1 MKIKYEFMT
10 GERLELEVDD
20 NIGEIII
27 EMEKT
32 QSRRNRTETRRHNSL
47 EFMQEIREGYL
58 PMQFADERTDIEQI
72 MIDSDEKERLHRA
85 IQKLDCKDA
94 VIVKKYYFEEKTMVE
109 IGKELSIS
117 TMAVCKRLKKIP
129 DKIKKLWKQV

>member
-1 MKIKYEFMT
+1 M
-10 GERLELEVDD
+10 
-20 NIGEIII
+20 
-27 EMEKT
+27 
-32 QSRRNRTETRRHNSL
+32 

-94 VIVKKYYFEEKTMVE
+94 MIVKKYYFEEKTMVE

-117 TMAVCKRLKKIP
+117 TMAVSKRLKKIP

>member
-20 NIGEIII
+20 NIGEIMI

-47 EFMQEIREGYL
+47 EFMQESREGHL
-58 PMQFADERTDIEQI
+58 PKQFADERTDIEQI
-72 MIDSDEKERLHRA
+72 MIDFEEKERLHRA
-85 IQKLDCKDA
+85 IQKLDGKDA
-94 VIVKKYYFEEKTMVE
+94 MIVQKYYFEEKAMAE

-117 TMAVCKRLKKIP
+117 TMAVSKRLKKIP

>member
-47 EFMQEIREGYL
+47 EFMQESREGYL

-94 VIVKKYYFEEKTMVE
+94 MIVKKYYFEEKTMVE

-117 TMAVCKRLKKIP
+117 TMAVSKRLKKIP
-129 DKIKKLWKQV
+129 DKIKKLWNQV

>member
-20 NIGEIII
+20 NIGEIMI

-47 EFMQEIREGYL
+47 EF
-58 PMQFADERTDIEQI
+58 
-72 MIDSDEKERLHRA
+72 IDGAVATVMALDRA
-85 IQKLDCKDA
+85 IRNEGNSGGSVYDDRGIL
-94 VIVKKYYFEEKTMVE
+94 IF
-109 IGKELSIS
+109 
-117 TMAVCKRLKKIP
+117 
-129 DKIKKLWKQV
+129 

>member
-10 GERLELEVDD
+10 GERLELEVED

-32 QSRRNRTETRRHNSL
+32 QSRRNRTETRRQNSL
-47 EFMQEIREGYL
+47 ELMQESREGYL

-72 MIDSDEKERLHRA
+72 MIDFDEKERLHRA

>member
-32 QSRRNRTETRRHNSL
+32 QTRRNRTETRRHNSL
-47 EFMQEIREGYL
+47 EFMQESREGNL
-58 PMQFADERTDIEQI
+58 PKQFADERTDIEQI
-72 MIDSDEKERLHRA
+72 MIDFEEKERLHRA
-85 IQKLDCKDA
+85 IQKLDSKDA
-94 VIVKKYYFEEKTMVE
+94 MIVQKYYFEEKAMAE

-117 TMAVCKRLKKIP
+117 TMAVSKRLKKIP

>member
-10 GERLELEVDD
+10 GERLQLEVDD

-94 VIVKKYYFEEKTMVE
+94 MIVKKYYFEEKTMVE

-117 TMAVCKRLKKIP
+117 TMAVSKRLKKIP

>member
-20 NIGEIII
+20 NIGEIMI

-47 EFMQEIREGYL
+47 EFMQETGY
-58 PMQFADERTDIEQI
+58 
-72 MIDSDEKERLHRA
+72 
-85 IQKLDCKDA
+85 
-94 VIVKKYYFEEKTMVE
+94 
-109 IGKELSIS
+109 
-117 TMAVCKRLKKIP
+117 
-129 DKIKKLWKQV
+129 

>member
-47 EFMQEIREGYL
+47 EFMQESRGGYL

-94 VIVKKYYFEEKTMVE
+94 MIVKKYYFEEKTMVE

-117 TMAVCKRLKKIP
+117 TMAVSKRLKKIP

>member
-47 EFMQEIREGYL
+47 EFMQKSREGYL

-94 VIVKKYYFEEKTMVE
+94 MIVKKYYLEEKTMVE

-117 TMAVCKRLKKIP
+117 TMAVSKRLKKIP

>member
-94 VIVKKYYFEEKTMVE
+94 MIVKKYYFEEKTMVE

-117 TMAVCKRLKKIP
+117 TMAVSKRLKKIP